1 MDTQREIQLQFLA
14 AELYFGWILVSTKP
28 PKVIP
33 NHQKSEKCMQK
44 VKVLAYMITA
54 GRNIV
59 ISTCV
64 ARAFEFFF
72 MHPTN
77 AHQKNASRL
86 QFESPKRI
94 RGLQKDVD
102 VILPKP

>member
-1 MDTQREIQLQFLA
+1 
-14 AELYFGWILVSTKP
+14 
-28 PKVIP
+28 
-33 NHQKSEKCMQK
+33 MQTA
-44 VKVLAYMITA
+44 KVLAYMITA

-59 ISTCV
+59 ISTFV
-64 ARAFEFFF
+64 AHAFVFFHK
-72 MHPTN
+72 HPTK

-102 VILPKP
+102 VILPKPLGDQRELQSQSLPANEYFG